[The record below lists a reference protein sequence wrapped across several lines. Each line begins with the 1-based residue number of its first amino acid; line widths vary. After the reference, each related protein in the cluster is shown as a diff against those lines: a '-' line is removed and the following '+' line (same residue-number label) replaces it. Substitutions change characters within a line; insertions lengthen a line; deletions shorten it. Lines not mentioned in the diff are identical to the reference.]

1 MSLLIVLLACSTP
14 RWTEEGALAPHRA
27 AIDTNGDGRVT
38 ADEYDRVRWQGPPFS
53 SADGDGDGDLSA
65 AELLTL
71 FRAQSATR
79 FDGAPPE
86 EDARPGTTA
95 GELPPAL
102 QDAREAEEG
111 GAAEGSQVESAQT
124 NELLTRSKLAL
135 AKECISAACDD
146 ARDLREPIDHV
157 SGRHL
162 QCL

>member
-1 MSLLIVLLACSTP
+1 MSVLLLLLACATP

-27 AIDTNGDGRVT
+27 TLDRDGDGRVT

-53 SADGDGDGDLSA
+53 SADADGDGDLST

-95 GELPPAL
+95 GELPPAM
-102 QDAREAEEG
+102 QHQREVEEW
-111 GAAEGSQVESAQT
+111 GAASAPT
-124 NELLTRSKLAL
+124 DGAVTR
-135 AKECISAACDD
+135 
-146 ARDLREPIDHV
+146 P
-157 SGRHL
+157 G
-162 QCL
+162 